1 MVVITECFNNSWKAC
16 MRSGRYITQPNQYKA
31 FIPASLPP
39 NPPIRMEGELQH
51 LLTDAGIAIGKLDT
65 MGYLAPNLN
74 HIIAMY
80 VRKEALLSSQ
90 IEGTQASLEDIFEYE
105 NKIPLKNVNDVEEV
119 VNYIKALNYGMNRLN
134 EFPMS
139 IRLIK
144 EIHSMLLEGVRGK
157 DKTPGEFKKSQNWIG
172 PIGSTPSTASFI
184 PPPPKEAMDA
194 MGELELFLHK
204 SSDIPLLISCALI
217 HYQFETIH
225 PFLDGNGRLG
235 RLLITF
241 YLYWKKAL
249 QYPTLY
255 LSYYFK
261 IHRQEYYDRLNLVRE
276 QGDYEQWIVFFLK
289 GIIWTCNSALQTI
302 KNVLQLQET
311 HKKRLIEK
319 KLSTPYAIALL
330 DYLFEKPHLSIKDVS
345 IHLHISYQ
353 SAKTLM
359 HQLVSFEILKEI
371 TGKRRDK
378 RYSYWE
384 YLALLSEGT

>member
-1 MVVITECFNNSWKAC
+1 
-16 MRSGRYITQPNQYKA
+16 
-31 FIPASLPP
+31 
-39 NPPIRMEGELQH
+39 
-51 LLTDAGIAIGKLDT
+51 
-65 MGYLAPNLN
+65 MGYLVPNLD

-105 NKIPLKNVNDVEEV
+105 SQIPLKNINDVEEV
-119 VNYIKALNYGMNRLN
+119 VNYIKALNHGIKRLA

-144 EIHSMLLEGVRGK
+144 ENHAILLEGTRGK
-157 DKTPGEFKKSQNWIG
+157 EKTPGEFRKSQNWIG
-172 PIGSTPSTASFI
+172 SSRSTLATASFV

-204 SSDIPLLISCALI
+204 DSEFPLLINCALI

-241 YLYWKKAL
+241 YLYWKGAL
-249 QYPTLY
+249 QYPLLY
-255 LSYYFK
+255 LSYYLK

-276 QGDYEQWIVFFLK
+276 RGDYEQWIIFFLK
-289 GIIWTCNSALQTI
+289 GIIWTSESALQTI
-302 KNVLQLQET
+302 KNLLQLQED
-311 HKKRLIEK
+311 HKKMLISK
-319 KLSTPYAIALL
+319 RLSTPYAIALL
-330 DYLFEKPHLSIKDVS
+330 DYLFEKPHLTINDVAD
-345 IHLHISYQ
+345 HLKISYQ
-353 SAKTLM
+353 GAKALVDQFASA
-359 HQLVSFEILKEI
+359 EILKEI

-384 YLALLSEGT
+384 YLAFLSEGT

>member
-1 MVVITECFNNSWKAC
+1 
-16 MRSGRYITQPNQYKA
+16 MRSGKRITQPTGYKA
-31 FIPASLPP
+31 FIPNPLPP
-39 NPPIRMEGELQH
+39 NPPIQIEGEVQH
-51 LLTDAGIAIGKLDT
+51 LLTNANIAIGKMDT
-65 MGYLAPNLN
+65 MGYLVPNLD

-105 NKIPLKNVNDVEEV
+105 SQIPLKNINDVEEV
-119 VNYIKALNYGMNRLN
+119 INYIAALNHGMKRLA

-144 EIHSMLLEGVRGK
+144 EIHEMLLKGVRGK
-157 DKTPGEFKKSQNWIG
+157 EKTPGEFRKSQNWIG
-172 PIGSTPSTASFI
+172 SPGSTLATASFV
-184 PPPPKEAMDA
+184 PPPPKEAMHA

-204 SSDIPLLISCALI
+204 GSELPLLINCALI

-241 YLYWKKAL
+241 YLYWKGAL
-249 QYPTLY
+249 QYPLLY
-255 LSYYFK
+255 LSYYLK

-276 QGDYEQWIVFFLK
+276 KGDYEQWIIFFLK
-289 GIIWTCNSALQTI
+289 GIIWTSDSALQTI
-302 KNVLQLQET
+302 KNLLQLQDD
-311 HKKRLIEK
+311 HKKRLLSK

-330 DYLFEKPHLSIKDVS
+330 DYLFEKPHLTINDIADHFK
-345 IHLHISYQ
+345 ISYQ
-353 SAKTLM
+353 GAKA
-359 HQLVSFEILKEI
+359 LVDQFIASEILKEI

-384 YLALLSEGT
+384 YLAFLSEGT

>member
-1 MVVITECFNNSWKAC
+1 
-16 MRSGRYITQPNQYKA
+16 MRSGTQINQPTGYKA
-31 FIPASLPP
+31 FIPNPLPP
-39 NPPIRMEGELQH
+39 NPPIRIEGEIQH
-51 LLTDAGIAIGKLDT
+51 LLTNANIAIGKMDT
-65 MGYLAPNLN
+65 MGYLAPNLE

-80 VRKEALLSSQ
+80 VRKEALLSAQ

-105 NKIPLKNVNDVEEV
+105 NQIPVKNINDVKEV
-119 VNYIKALNYGMNRLN
+119 VNYIKALNHGMKRLA

-144 EIHSMLLEGVRGK
+144 EIHEILLEGARGK
-157 DKTPGEFKKSQNWIG
+157 EKTPGEFRKSQNWIG
-172 PIGSTPSTASFI
+172 SPGSTLATASFV

-204 SSDIPLLISCALI
+204 DSELPLLINCALM

-241 YLYWKKAL
+241 YLYWKGAL
-249 QYPTLY
+249 QYPLLY
-255 LSYYFK
+255 LSYYLK

-276 QGDYEQWIVFFLK
+276 RGDYEQWIIFFLK
-289 GIIWTCNSALQTI
+289 GIIWTCESALQTI
-302 KNVLQLQET
+302 KNLLQLQED
-311 HKKRLIEK
+311 HKKRLISK

-330 DYLFEKPHLSIKDVS
+330 DYLFEKPHLTINDVADHIK
-345 IHLHISYQ
+345 ISYQ
-353 SAKTLM
+353 GAKA
-359 HQLVSFEILKEI
+359 LVDQFVTAEILKEI

-378 RYSYWE
+378 RYSCWE
-384 YLALLSEGT
+384 YLAFLSEGT

>member
-1 MVVITECFNNSWKAC
+1 MQT
-16 MRSGRYITQPNQYKA
+16 
-31 FIPASLPP
+31 
-39 NPPIRMEGELQH
+39 
-51 LLTDAGIAIGKLDT
+51 LLTNANIAIGKLDT
-65 MGYLAPNLN
+65 IGYLAPNLN

-90 IEGTQASLEDIFEYE
+90 IEGTQASFENIFEYE

-119 VNYIKALNYGMNRLN
+119 VNYKALNYGMQKLR

-144 EIHSMLLEGVRGK
+144 EIHAILLEGVRGK
-157 DKTPGEFKKSQNWIG
+157 DKTPGEFKRSQNWIG
-172 PIGSTPSTASFI
+172 PSGSTPSTASFI
-184 PPPPKEAMDA
+184 PPPPKEAVDA
-194 MGELELFLHK
+194 MGELELFLYK
-204 SSDIPLLISCALI
+204 ESDIPLLINCALL

-241 YLYWKKAL
+241 YFYWKKAL
-249 QYPTLY
+249 QYPSLY

-261 IHRQEYYDRLNLVRE
+261 IHRQEYYDRLNLVRTNA
-276 QGDYEQWIVFFLK
+276 DYEQWVIFFLK
-289 GIIWTCNSALQTI
+289 GIIWTCDSALESI
-302 KNVLQLQET
+302 KKALQLQEA
-311 HKKRLIEK
+311 HKKRLIAAK
-319 KLSTPYAIALL
+319 FSTPYAIALL

-345 IHLHISYQ
+345 THLHISYQ
-353 SAKTLM
+353 TAKTLM
-359 HQLVSFEILKEI
+359 HQSVLLEILKEI

-384 YLALLSEGT
+384 YLDLLSEGT

>member
-1 MVVITECFNNSWKAC
+1 
-16 MRSGRYITQPNQYKA
+16 MRSGRQITQLTGYKA
-31 FIPASLPP
+31 FIPNPLPP
-39 NPPIRMEGELQH
+39 TPPIQIEGEIQR
-51 LLTDAGIAIGKLDT
+51 LLTSANIAIGKMDT
-65 MGYLAPNLN
+65 MGYLVPNLD
-74 HIIAMY
+74 HTIAMY

-105 NKIPLKNVNDVEEV
+105 SQIPLKNINDVEEV
-119 VNYIKALNYGMNRLN
+119 VNYIKALNHGMKRLA

-144 EIHSMLLEGVRGK
+144 EIHAILLEGARGK
-157 DKTPGEFKKSQNWIG
+157 EKTPGEFRKSQNWIG
-172 PIGSTPSTASFI
+172 SSGSTLATASFV
-184 PPPPKEAMDA
+184 PPPSKEAMDA

-204 SSDIPLLISCALI
+204 DSELPLLINCALI

-241 YLYWKKAL
+241 YLYWKGAL
-249 QYPTLY
+249 QYPLLY
-255 LSYYFK
+255 LSYYLK

-276 QGDYEQWIVFFLK
+276 RGDYEQWIIFFLK
-289 GIIWTCNSALQTI
+289 GIIWTSESALQTI
-302 KNVLQLQET
+302 KNLLQLQED
-311 HKKRLIEK
+311 HKKTLISK

-330 DYLFEKPHLSIKDVS
+330 DYLFEKPHLTINDVAD
-345 IHLHISYQ
+345 HLKISYQ
-353 SAKTLM
+353 GAKALVDQFASA
-359 HQLVSFEILKEI
+359 EILKEI

-384 YLALLSEGT
+384 YLAFLSEGT

>member
-1 MVVITECFNNSWKAC
+1 
-16 MRSGRYITQPNQYKA
+16 MRSGKQITQPTGYKA
-31 FIPASLPP
+31 FIPNPLPP
-39 NPPIRMEGELQH
+39 HPLIQIEGEIQH
-51 LLTDAGIAIGKLDT
+51 LLTNANIAIGKMDT
-65 MGYLAPNLN
+65 MGYLAPNLE

-90 IEGTQASLEDIFEYE
+90 IEGTQASLEDIFKYE
-105 NKIPLKNVNDVEEV
+105 NRIPVKNINDVKEV
-119 VNYIKALNYGMNRLN
+119 VNYIKALNHGMKRLA

-144 EIHSMLLEGVRGK
+144 EIHEILLEGARGK
-157 DKTPGEFKKSQNWIG
+157 EKTPGEFRKSQNWIG
-172 PIGSTPSTASFI
+172 SPGSTLATASFV

-204 SSDIPLLISCALI
+204 GSELPMLINCALI

-241 YLYWKKAL
+241 YLFWKGTL
-249 QYPTLY
+249 HYPLLY
-255 LSYYFK
+255 LSYYLK
-261 IHRQEYYDRLNLVRE
+261 IHRQEYYDRLNLVRGR
-276 QGDYEQWIVFFLK
+276 GDYEQWIIFFLK
-289 GIIWTCNSALQTI
+289 GIIWTSESALQTI
-302 KNVLQLQET
+302 KNLLQLQQD
-311 HKKRLIEK
+311 HKKRLIAK

-330 DYLFEKPHLSIKDVS
+330 DYLFERPHLTINDVAD
-345 IHLHISYQ
+345 HLKISYPA
-353 SAKTLM
+353 AKAVVDQFVTT
-359 HQLVSFEILKEI
+359 EILKEI

-384 YLALLSEGT
+384 YLAFLAEGT

>member
-1 MVVITECFNNSWKAC
+1 
-16 MRSGRYITQPNQYKA
+16 MRSGKQITQPTGYKA
-31 FIPASLPP
+31 FIPNPLPP
-39 NPPIRMEGELQH
+39 NPPIQIEGEIQH
-51 LLTDAGIAIGKLDT
+51 LLTNANIAIGKMDT
-65 MGYLAPNLN
+65 MGYLAPNLE

-105 NKIPLKNVNDVEEV
+105 NQIPVKNINDVKEV
-119 VNYIKALNYGMNRLN
+119 VNYIKALNHGMKRLT

-144 EIHSMLLEGVRGK
+144 EIHEILLEDTRGK
-157 DKTPGEFKKSQNWIG
+157 EKTPGEFRKSQNWIG
-172 PIGSTPSTASFI
+172 FPGSTLATASFV
-184 PPPPKEAMDA
+184 PPPPKEAMDG

-204 SSDIPLLISCALI
+204 DSELPLLINCALL

-241 YLYWKKAL
+241 YLYWKGAL
-249 QYPTLY
+249 QYPLLY
-255 LSYYFK
+255 LSYYLK
-261 IHRQEYYDRLNLVRE
+261 IHRQEYYDRLNLARE
-276 QGDYEQWIVFFLK
+276 RGDFEQWIVFFLK
-289 GIIWTCNSALQTI
+289 GIIWTCESALQTI
-302 KNVLQLQET
+302 KNLLQLQED
-311 HKKRLIEK
+311 HKKRLIAK

-330 DYLFEKPHLSIKDVS
+330 DYLFEKPHLNINDVAY
-345 IHLHISYQ
+345 HLKISYQ
-353 SAKTLM
+353 GAKA
-359 HQLVSFEILKEI
+359 LVDQFVATEILKEI

-384 YLALLSEGT
+384 YLAFLSEGT

>member
-1 MVVITECFNNSWKAC
+1 L
-16 MRSGRYITQPNQYKA
+16 RSGTQINQPTGYKA
-31 FIPASLPP
+31 FIPNPLPP
-39 NPPIRMEGELQH
+39 NPPIRIEGEIQH
-51 LLTDAGIAIGKLDT
+51 LLTNANIAIGKMDT
-65 MGYLAPNLN
+65 MGYLAPNLE

-80 VRKEALLSSQ
+80 VRKEALLSAQ

-105 NKIPLKNVNDVEEV
+105 NQIPVKNINDVKEV
-119 VNYIKALNYGMNRLN
+119 VNYIKALNHGMKRLA

-144 EIHSMLLEGVRGK
+144 EIHEILLEGARGK
-157 DKTPGEFKKSQNWIG
+157 EKTPGEFRKSQNWIG
-172 PIGSTPSTASFI
+172 SPGSTLATASFV

-204 SSDIPLLISCALI
+204 DSELPLLINCALM

-241 YLYWKKAL
+241 YLYWKGAL
-249 QYPTLY
+249 QYPLLY
-255 LSYYFK
+255 LSYYLK

-276 QGDYEQWIVFFLK
+276 RGDYEQWIIFFLK
-289 GIIWTCNSALQTI
+289 GIIWTCESALQTI
-302 KNVLQLQET
+302 KNLLQLQED
-311 HKKRLIEK
+311 HKKRLISK

-330 DYLFEKPHLSIKDVS
+330 DYLFEKPHLTINDVADHIK
-345 IHLHISYQ
+345 ISYQ
-353 SAKTLM
+353 GAKA
-359 HQLVSFEILKEI
+359 LVDQFVTAEILKEI

-378 RYSYWE
+378 RYSCWE
-384 YLALLSEGT
+384 YLAFLSEGT

>member
-1 MVVITECFNNSWKAC
+1 
-16 MRSGRYITQPNQYKA
+16 MRSGTQINQPTGYKA
-31 FIPASLPP
+31 FIPNPLPP
-39 NPPIRMEGELQH
+39 NPPIRIEGEIQH
-51 LLTDAGIAIGKLDT
+51 LLTNANIAIGKMDT
-65 MGYLAPNLN
+65 MGYLAPNLE

-105 NKIPLKNVNDVEEV
+105 NQIPVKNINDVKEV
-119 VNYIKALNYGMNRLN
+119 VNYIKALNHGMKRLA

-144 EIHSMLLEGVRGK
+144 EIHEILLEGARGK
-157 DKTPGEFKKSQNWIG
+157 EKTPGEFRKSQNWIG
-172 PIGSTPSTASFI
+172 SPGSTLTTASFV
-184 PPPPKEAMDA
+184 PPPPKEAIDA

-204 SSDIPLLISCALI
+204 DSKLPLLINCALM

-241 YLYWKKAL
+241 YLYWKRAL
-249 QYPTLY
+249 QYPLLY
-255 LSYYFK
+255 LSYYLK

-276 QGDYEQWIVFFLK
+276 RGDYEQWIIFFLK
-289 GIIWTCNSALQTI
+289 GIIWTCESALQTI
-302 KNVLQLQET
+302 KNLLQLQED
-311 HKKRLIEK
+311 HKKRLILK

-330 DYLFEKPHLSIKDVS
+330 DYLFEKPHLTINDVADHIK
-345 IHLHISYQ
+345 ISYQ
-353 SAKTLM
+353 GAKA
-359 HQLVSFEILKEI
+359 LVEQFVIAEILKEI

-384 YLALLSEGT
+384 YLAFLSEGT

>member
-1 MVVITECFNNSWKAC
+1 L
-16 MRSGRYITQPNQYKA
+16 RSGRQITQPTGYKA
-31 FIPASLPP
+31 FIPTPLPP
-39 NPPIRMEGELQH
+39 IPPIQIEGEIQH
-51 LLTDAGIAIGKLDT
+51 LLTSANIAIGKMDT
-65 MGYLAPNLN
+65 MGYLIPNLD

-105 NKIPLKNVNDVEEV
+105 SQIPLKNINDVEEV
-119 VNYIKALNYGMNRLN
+119 VNYIKALNHGMKRLA

-144 EIHSMLLEGVRGK
+144 EIHEILLEGARGK
-157 DKTPGEFKKSQNWIG
+157 EKTPGEFRKSQNWIG
-172 PIGSTPSTASFI
+172 SPGSTLATASFV

-194 MGELELFLHK
+194 MGELELFLHED
-204 SSDIPLLISCALI
+204 SDLPLLINCALI

-241 YLYWKKAL
+241 YLYWKGAL
-249 QYPTLY
+249 QYPLLY
-255 LSYYFK
+255 LSYYLK

-276 QGDYEQWIVFFLK
+276 RSDYEQWIIFFLK
-289 GIIWTCNSALQTI
+289 GIIWTSESALQTI
-302 KNVLQLQET
+302 KNLLQLQED
-311 HKKRLIEK
+311 HKKRLISK

-330 DYLFEKPHLSIKDVS
+330 DYLFEKPLLTINDVADHLKV
-345 IHLHISYQ
+345 SYQ
-353 SAKTLM
+353 GAKA
-359 HQLVSFEILKEI
+359 LVEQFVTAEILKEI

-384 YLALLSEGT
+384 YLAFLSEGT

>member
-1 MVVITECFNNSWKAC
+1 
-16 MRSGRYITQPNQYKA
+16 MRSGKQITQPTGYKA
-31 FIPASLPP
+31 FIPNSLPP
-39 NPPIRMEGELQH
+39 NPPIQIKGEIQH
-51 LLTDAGIAIGKLDT
+51 LLTNANIAIGKMDT
-65 MGYLAPNLN
+65 MGYLVPNLD

-105 NKIPLKNVNDVEEV
+105 SQIPIKNINDVKEV
-119 VNYIKALNYGMNRLN
+119 VNYIKALNHGMKRLA

-144 EIHSMLLEGVRGK
+144 EIHEILLEGARGK
-157 DKTPGEFKKSQNWIG
+157 EKTPGEFRKSQNWIG
-172 PIGSTPSTASFI
+172 SPGSTLATASFV
-184 PPPPKEAMDA
+184 PPPPKEAIDA

-204 SSDIPLLISCALI
+204 NSELPLLINCALM

-241 YLYWKKAL
+241 YLYWEGAL
-249 QYPTLY
+249 QYPLLY
-255 LSYYFK
+255 LSYYLK
-261 IHRQEYYDRLNLVRE
+261 IHRQEYYDRLNLIRE
-276 QGDYEQWIVFFLK
+276 RGDYEQWIIFFLK
-289 GIIWTCNSALQTI
+289 GIIWTSESALQTI
-302 KNVLQLQET
+302 KNLLQLQED
-311 HKKRLIEK
+311 HKKRLIAK

-330 DYLFEKPHLSIKDVS
+330 DYLFEKPHLNINDVAD
-345 IHLHISYQ
+345 HLKISYQ
-353 SAKTLM
+353 GAKA
-359 HQLVSFEILKEI
+359 LVDQFVTTEILKEI

-384 YLALLSEGT
+384 YLAFLSEGT

>member
-1 MVVITECFNNSWKAC
+1 
-16 MRSGRYITQPNQYKA
+16 MRSGAKIAQPTGYKA
-31 FIPASLPP
+31 FIPNPLPP
-39 NPPIRMEGELQH
+39 NPSIRIEGEVQH
-51 LLTDAGIAIGKLDT
+51 LLTNANIAIGKMDT
-65 MGYLAPNLN
+65 MGYLVPNLE

-105 NKIPLKNVNDVEEV
+105 NQIPVKNINDVKEV
-119 VNYIKALNYGMNRLN
+119 VNYIKALNHGMKRLA

-144 EIHSMLLEGVRGK
+144 EIHEILLEGARGRE
-157 DKTPGEFKKSQNWIG
+157 KTPGEFRKSQNWIG
-172 PIGSTPSTASFI
+172 SPGSTIATASFV
-184 PPPPKEAMDA
+184 PPPPKEALDA

-204 SSDIPLLISCALI
+204 DPELPLLINCALM

-241 YLYWKKAL
+241 YLYWKGAL
-249 QYPTLY
+249 QYPLLY
-255 LSYYFK
+255 LSYYLK

-276 QGDYEQWIVFFLK
+276 RGDYEQWIIFFLK
-289 GIIWTCNSALQTI
+289 GIIWTSESALQTI
-302 KNVLQLQET
+302 KNLFQLQED
-311 HKKRLIEK
+311 HKKRLIAK
-319 KLSTPYAIALL
+319 KLSTHAIALL
-330 DYLFEKPHLSIKDVS
+330 DYLFEKPHLTINDVAN
-345 IHLHISYQ
+345 HLKISYQ
-353 SAKTLM
+353 GAKA
-359 HQLVSFEILKEI
+359 LVDQFVTTKILKEI

-384 YLALLSEGT
+384 YLTFLSEGT

>member
-1 MVVITECFNNSWKAC
+1 
-16 MRSGRYITQPNQYKA
+16 MRSGTQINQPTGYKA
-31 FIPASLPP
+31 FIPNPLPP
-39 NPPIRMEGELQH
+39 NPPIRIEGEIQH
-51 LLTDAGIAIGKLDT
+51 LLTNANIAIGKMDT
-65 MGYLAPNLN
+65 MGYLAPNLE

-80 VRKEALLSSQ
+80 VRKEALLSAQ

-105 NKIPLKNVNDVEEV
+105 NQIPVKNINDVKEV
-119 VNYIKALNYGMNRLN
+119 VNYIKALNHGMKRLA

-144 EIHSMLLEGVRGK
+144 EIHEILLEGARGK
-157 DKTPGEFKKSQNWIG
+157 EKTPGEFRKSQNWIG
-172 PIGSTPSTASFI
+172 SPGSTLATASFV

-204 SSDIPLLISCALI
+204 DSELPLLINCALM

-241 YLYWKKAL
+241 YLYWKGAL
-249 QYPTLY
+249 QYPLLY
-255 LSYYFK
+255 LSYYLK

-276 QGDYEQWIVFFLK
+276 RGDYEQWIIFFLK
-289 GIIWTCNSALQTI
+289 GIIWTCESALQTI
-302 KNVLQLQET
+302 KNLLQLQED
-311 HKKRLIEK
+311 HKKRLISK

-330 DYLFEKPHLSIKDVS
+330 DYLFEKPHLTINDVADHIK
-345 IHLHISYQ
+345 ISYQ
-353 SAKTLM
+353 GAKA
-359 HQLVSFEILKEI
+359 LVDQFVTAEILKEI

-384 YLALLSEGT
+384 YLAFLSEGT